1 MVVKQSAY
9 GGCRLSKPGGRLA
22 STAASKN
29 TNRRTTYETEHFF
42 PIAGG
47 KDYGSQNILVPKFVS
62 YFTHGERGD
71 GHGGG
76 PLLARKFF

>member
-9 GGCRLSKPGGRLA
+9 GGCRLSKARADGLA

-42 PIAGG
+42 PIAGE
-47 KDYGSQNILVPKFVS
+47 KDYGSQDILVPKFVS
-62 YFTHGERGD
+62 YFTHGE
-71 GHGGG
+71 
-76 PLLARKFF
+76 